1 MYQVAAVYIIQV
13 QCVVHIAEHASPG
26 RKAAAGADPVQ
37 RADNIRHGV
46 KVGGVEVV
54 GRLGGILGYFGQ

>member
-1 MYQVAAVYIIQV
+1 MYQVAAVNIIQV

-37 RADNIRHGV
+37 RADN
-46 KVGGVEVV
+46 KVA
-54 GRLGGILGYFGQ
+54 LFKYFL